1 MMRSLKIGVAATIAL
16 SAVAAVAATPAQQS
30 AVNARKANY
39 KEIGG
44 IFKSINDEIKSGSP
58 DLNTVRPLARN
69 LAQRASRSSQ
79 HFVAGSGPS
88 SGLPTRAKALIWK
101 EKASFDRIQQQMIS
115 SANAL
120 NVAAAAG
127 DVSRMTAA
135 RDALGA
141 TCKSCHDRYREAS

>member
-1 MMRSLKIGVAATIAL
+1 MMKRLKLGGAAIVAL

-58 DLNTVRPLARN
+58 DMNTVRPLARN
-69 LAQRASRSSQ
+69 LALRASRSPQ

-88 SGLPTRAKALIWK
+88 SGLPTRAKELIWK
-101 EKASFDRIQQQMIS
+101 ERASFDRLQQQMIS
-115 SANAL
+115 SAKTLNA
-120 NVAAAAG
+120 AAAAG
-127 DVSRMTAA
+127 DVSRMAAA

-141 TCKSCHDRYREAS
+141 TCKSCHDRYREQS